1 MGIYQHYDNGS
12 WRIWRDGWH
21 GASHESS
28 LGRGVGMTCGVSAQ
42 KRWREGT
49 VYAIIFAQT
58 LMKLAMNWK
67 YKPVNTQGSDT
78 PNVHI
83 VDSYPIASKSYHPIH
98 QIPIP
103 FKQTTNTTNAYYR
116 YPMIVV

>member
-1 MGIYQHYDNGS
+1 
-12 WRIWRDGWH
+12 
-21 GASHESS
+21 
-28 LGRGVGMTCGVSAQ
+28 MTCGVSAQ

-67 YKPVNTQGSDT
+67 YKPVNTKCSDT

-83 VDSYPIASKSYHPIH
+83 VDSYPIASNHT
-98 QIPIP
+98 IP
-103 FKQTTNTTNAYYR
+103 FTKSQSHLNKEQTKLMHITDI
-116 YPMIVV
+116 P